1 MSFGVTPIPTCA
13 ESFRVESKMDNTI
26 TDFSEVFISKNY
38 KVIKNGFSGLRKLG
52 VGLLNDL

>member
-38 KVIKNGFSGLRKLG
+38 KVIKNGFSGL
-52 VGLLNDL
+52 